1 MNVSNPDRCTIR
13 GSAVVAAIASA
24 MLAGCVGAGVEESV
38 LPIRIDY
45 RCAHNKVLQIQR
57 AGDASA
63 AAVLIDNK
71 PVVLPRADSAAQ
83 EKYSDGTYA
92 LYLDGE
98 RAMLEQN
105 SRVIFG
111 PCTAGP
117 LPKAV
122 RERY

>member
-1 MNVSNPDRCTIR
+1 MMALNSTR
-13 GSAVVAAIASA
+13 GIVCASTVAALCAVVLS
-24 MLAGCVGAGVEESV
+24 GCVGAGVEETV
-38 LPIRIDY
+38 LPTRVDY

-57 AGDASA
+57 AADASA

-71 PVVLPRADSAAQ
+71 AVVLSRGDSAAQ
-83 EKYSDGTYA
+83 EKYSDGRYT

-98 RAMLEQN
+98 RALLEEN
-105 SRVIFG
+105 SRVLFG

-122 RERY
+122 RERF

>member
-1 MNVSNPDRCTIR
+1 MKVLNLNRCVIR
-13 GSAVVAAIASA
+13 TAVVAAIGSA
-24 MLAGCVGAGVEESV
+24 VLAGCVGAGVEESV

-45 RCAHNKVLQIQR
+45 RCAQNKVLQIQR
-57 AGDASA
+57 AADASA
-63 AAVLIDNK
+63 AAVLINNK

-98 RAMLEQN
+98 RAMLEEN

-122 RERY
+122 RDRL